1 MDHSMMMGP
10 TLWGLDVSSLLML
23 ISGVF
28 YVICAIVVYRSY
40 RTEKSELIGALLAFL
55 VYQSVSM
62 FFMGVEML
70 THNLLYGNI
79 AGFAVILGSAY
90 MLKFPLSK
98 FSAGVRRSVFF
109 IVLIAAFGVIA
120 WFMQS
125 IELQKQLMS
134 FVLWYDLVVNG
145 VIAGGSI
152 VVYGLKVRENT
163 LRAKALTGGTGVL
176 SCCMVANG
184 FMLTGSMIIGSLVGF
199 LAPLFILG
207 SLKLGKKS

>member
-1 MDHSMMMGP
+1 MMMGP

-55 VYQSVSM
+55 AYQSVSM

-145 VIAGGSI
+145 IIAGGSI
-152 VVYGLKVRENT
+152 VVYGLKVRENN
-163 LRAKALTGGTGVL
+163 LKVKALTGGTGVL